1 MSQMTK
7 RALVASLKD
16 LLAEKPLD
24 KITVTDLTEHC
35 GVNRMTFYYH
45 FKDIYDLV
53 EWACIESAT
62 RALAGQKTYDTW
74 QQGFLQI
81 LQAVQKDKVFVTKV
95 YHSISREHIENY
107 LYRLTYDLM
116 FGVVEEKAAGMTVR
130 PEDKEFIANF
140 YKYAFVGLTLE
151 WVRTGMKD
159 DPAAL
164 VERVSVLLHGIS
176 PRAWKRAESINSF
189 HCHLKRAASLGP
201 GMPGPQVY
209 GRIPIFQW
217 ICREGLRGCERGATV
232 ERSETGERAMF
243 APAGQT
249 TARAGSR
256 SELAALV
263 VRRQALT
270 PPRGVEDAAPYKAAF

>member
-107 LYRLTYDLM
+107 LYRLTYDSS
-116 FGVVEEKAAGMTVR
+116 GHRGRDSTPQTA
-130 PEDKEFIANF
+130 P
-140 YKYAFVGLTLE
+140 
-151 WVRTGMKD
+151 
-159 DPAAL
+159 
-164 VERVSVLLHGIS
+164 
-176 PRAWKRAESINSF
+176 
-189 HCHLKRAASLGP
+189 P
-201 GMPGPQVY
+201 GRSRRCRQ
-209 GRIPIFQW
+209 
-217 ICREGLRGCERGATV
+217 ICRPHW
-232 ERSETGERAMF
+232 RAF
-243 APAGQT
+243 G
-249 TARAGSR
+249 G
-256 SELAALV
+256 
-263 VRRQALT
+263 
-270 PPRGVEDAAPYKAAF
+270 

>member
-1 MSQMTK
+1 MERGLPMSQMTK
-7 RALVASLKD
+7 RALEASLKE
-16 LLAEKPLD
+16 LLRHKPLD
-24 KITVTDLTEHC
+24 KITVSDLTDHC

-53 EWACIESAT
+53 EWCCEEDAA

-81 LQAVQKDKVFVTKV
+81 LEALRKDKAFFTSV
-95 YHSISREHIENY
+95 YRSISREQLENY

-116 FGVVEEKAAGMTVR
+116 MGVVEERATGMTVR

-164 VERVSVLLHGIS
+164 VERVSVLIHGDIT
-176 PRAWKRAESINSF
+176 K
-189 HCHLKRAASLGP
+189 SLETC
-201 GMPGPQVY
+201 
-209 GRIPIFQW
+209 RI
-217 ICREGLRGCERGATV
+217 
-232 ERSETGERAMF
+232 
-243 APAGQT
+243 
-249 TARAGSR
+249 
-256 SELAALV
+256 
-263 VRRQALT
+263 
-270 PPRGVEDAAPYKAAF
+270 DK

>member
-1 MSQMTK
+1 MILPQTATGGYGIRPYGCRGAASLTPRIRRNAYNKENAPMSQMTK

-95 YHSISREHIENY
+95 YHSIRR
-107 LYRLTYDLM
+107 RL
-116 FGVVEEKAAGMTVR
+116 
-130 PEDKEFIANF
+130 
-140 YKYAFVGLTLE
+140 
-151 WVRTGMKD
+151 
-159 DPAAL
+159 
-164 VERVSVLLHGIS
+164 
-176 PRAWKRAESINSF
+176 
-189 HCHLKRAASLGP
+189 P
-201 GMPGPQVY
+201 G
-209 GRIPIFQW
+209 
-217 ICREGLRGCERGATV
+217 
-232 ERSETGERAMF
+232 
-243 APAGQT
+243 
-249 TARAGSR
+249 
-256 SELAALV
+256 
-263 VRRQALT
+263 
-270 PPRGVEDAAPYKAAF
+270 

>member
-16 LLAEKPLD
+16 LLAETPLD

-107 LYRLTYDLM
+107 LPPDLRFNVRRRRGKSRRDDRAPRGQGVHCELLQVRLRRPD
-116 FGVVEEKAAGMTVR
+116 AGMGPHRHEGR
-130 PEDKEFIANF
+130 P
-140 YKYAFVGLTLE
+140 
-151 WVRTGMKD
+151 R
-159 DPAAL
+159 
-164 VERVSVLLHGIS
+164 R
-176 PRAWKRAESINSF
+176 
-189 HCHLKRAASLGP
+189 P
-201 GMPGPQVY
+201 G
-209 GRIPIFQW
+209 
-217 ICREGLRGCERGATV
+217 GAGV
-232 ERSETGERAMF
+232 CAD
-243 APAGQT
+243 
-249 TARAGSR
+249 
-256 SELAALV
+256 
-263 VRRQALT
+263 
-270 PPRGVEDAAPYKAAF
+270 PRGYHQELGNVQNR

>member
-81 LQAVQKDKVFVTKV
+81 LQAVQKDKVFFTSV

-116 FGVVEEKAAGMTVR
+116 IGVVEESCRDDGAPRGQGVHRQLLQVRLCRPDAGMDQKR
-130 PEDKEFIANF
+130 
-140 YKYAFVGLTLE
+140 YASG
-151 WVRTGMKD
+151 
-159 DPAAL
+159 
-164 VERVSVLLHGIS
+164 
-176 PRAWKRAESINSF
+176 PR
-189 HCHLKRAASLGP
+189 
-201 GMPGPQVY
+201 
-209 GRIPIFQW
+209 
-217 ICREGLRGCERGATV
+217 
-232 ERSETGERAMF
+232 
-243 APAGQT
+243 PAGG
-249 TARAGSR
+249 TAFHPDSR
-256 SELAALV
+256 
-263 VRRQALT
+263 
-270 PPRGVEDAAPYKAAF
+270 

>member
-1 MSQMTK
+1 MILPQTATGGYGIRPYGCMGAYPTPRIRRNAYNKENAPMSQMTK

-53 EWACIESAT
+53 EWACIENAT

-116 FGVVEEKAAGMTVR
+116 IGVVEVLKVAQQIIEANRMASPNAA
-130 PEDKEFIANF
+130 F
-140 YKYAFVGLTLE
+140 
-151 WVRTGMKD
+151 
-159 DPAAL
+159 
-164 VERVSVLLHGIS
+164 GI
-176 PRAWKRAESINSF
+176 
-189 HCHLKRAASLGP
+189 
-201 GMPGPQVY
+201 Y
-209 GRIPIFQW
+209 
-217 ICREGLRGCERGATV
+217 
-232 ERSETGERAMF
+232 
-243 APAGQT
+243 
-249 TARAGSR
+249 
-256 SELAALV
+256 LV
-263 VRRQALT
+263 VFLLYFLACWPISLLASYLEKKWR
-270 PPRGVEDAAPYKAAF
+270 

>member
-130 PEDKEFIANF
+130 PEDKEFIASF

-164 VERVSVLLHGIS
+164 VERVSVLIHGDIT
-176 PRAWKRAESINSF
+176 K
-189 HCHLKRAASLGP
+189 SLETC
-201 GMPGPQVY
+201 
-209 GRIPIFQW
+209 RI
-217 ICREGLRGCERGATV
+217 
-232 ERSETGERAMF
+232 
-243 APAGQT
+243 
-249 TARAGSR
+249 
-256 SELAALV
+256 
-263 VRRQALT
+263 
-270 PPRGVEDAAPYKAAF
+270 DK

>member
-116 FGVVEEKAAGMTVR
+116 FGVVEVHCELLQVRLRRPDAGMGPHRHEGR
-130 PEDKEFIANF
+130 P
-140 YKYAFVGLTLE
+140 
-151 WVRTGMKD
+151 R
-159 DPAAL
+159 
-164 VERVSVLLHGIS
+164 R
-176 PRAWKRAESINSF
+176 
-189 HCHLKRAASLGP
+189 P
-201 GMPGPQVY
+201 G
-209 GRIPIFQW
+209 
-217 ICREGLRGCERGATV
+217 GAGV
-232 ERSETGERAMF
+232 CAD
-243 APAGQT
+243 
-249 TARAGSR
+249 
-256 SELAALV
+256 
-263 VRRQALT
+263 
-270 PPRGVEDAAPYKAAF
+270 PRGYHQEPGNVQNR

>member
-53 EWACIESAT
+53 EWAYIERRDPCAG
-62 RALAGQKTYDTW
+62 RAKTYDYA
-74 QQGFLQI
+74 GRAFLQI

-116 FGVVEEKAAGMTVR
+116 IGVVEEKAAGMTVR
-130 PEDKEFIANF
+130 PEDK
-140 YKYAFVGLTLE
+140 G
-151 WVRTGMKD
+151 
-159 DPAAL
+159 
-164 VERVSVLLHGIS
+164 VSS
-176 PRAWKRAESINSF
+176 
-189 HCHLKRAASLGP
+189 
-201 GMPGPQVY
+201 
-209 GRIPIFQW
+209 RIF
-217 ICREGLRGCERGATV
+217 T
-232 ERSETGERAMF
+232 S
-243 APAGQT
+243 
-249 TARAGSR
+249 
-256 SELAALV
+256 
-263 VRRQALT
+263 T
-270 PPRGVEDAAPYKAAF
+270 PSSA

>member
-116 FGVVEEKAAGMTVR
+116 IGVVEVLKVAQQIIEANRMSSPNAA
-130 PEDKEFIANF
+130 F
-140 YKYAFVGLTLE
+140 
-151 WVRTGMKD
+151 
-159 DPAAL
+159 
-164 VERVSVLLHGIS
+164 GI
-176 PRAWKRAESINSF
+176 
-189 HCHLKRAASLGP
+189 
-201 GMPGPQVY
+201 Y
-209 GRIPIFQW
+209 
-217 ICREGLRGCERGATV
+217 
-232 ERSETGERAMF
+232 
-243 APAGQT
+243 
-249 TARAGSR
+249 
-256 SELAALV
+256 LV
-263 VRRQALT
+263 VFLLYFLACWPISLLASYLEKKWR
-270 PPRGVEDAAPYKAAF
+270 

>member
-116 FGVVEEKAAGMTVR
+116 IGVVEVLKVAQQIIE
-130 PEDKEFIANF
+130 AN
-140 YKYAFVGLTLE
+140 
-151 WVRTGMKD
+151 RT
-159 DPAAL
+159 A
-164 VERVSVLLHGIS
+164 S
-176 PRAWKRAESINSF
+176 PN
-189 HCHLKRAASLGP
+189 
-201 GMPGPQVY
+201 
-209 GRIPIFQW
+209 
-217 ICREGLRGCERGATV
+217 
-232 ERSETGERAMF
+232 
-243 APAGQT
+243 
-249 TARAGSR
+249 
-256 SELAALV
+256 
-263 VRRQALT
+263 
-270 PPRGVEDAAPYKAAF
+270 AAFGIYLTVFILYFLACWPISLLAGYLEKKWK

>member
-1 MSQMTK
+1 M
-7 RALVASLKD
+7 
-16 LLAEKPLD
+16 
-24 KITVTDLTEHC
+24 TDLTEHC

-116 FGVVEEKAAGMTVR
+116 IGVVEEKAAGMTVR
-130 PEDKEFIANF
+130 PRTRSSLRNF

-151 WVRTGMKD
+151 VGAHRHEG
-159 DPAAL
+159 
-164 VERVSVLLHGIS
+164 R
-176 PRAWKRAESINSF
+176 PRRP
-189 HCHLKRAASLGP
+189 H
-201 GMPGPQVY
+201 
-209 GRIPIFQW
+209 
-217 ICREGLRGCERGATV
+217 
-232 ERSETGERAMF
+232 
-243 APAGQT
+243 
-249 TARAGSR
+249 RAGID
-256 SELAALV
+256 
-263 VRRQALT
+263 
-270 PPRGVEDAAPYKAAF
+270 PYPRGYYKGSGGVPDR